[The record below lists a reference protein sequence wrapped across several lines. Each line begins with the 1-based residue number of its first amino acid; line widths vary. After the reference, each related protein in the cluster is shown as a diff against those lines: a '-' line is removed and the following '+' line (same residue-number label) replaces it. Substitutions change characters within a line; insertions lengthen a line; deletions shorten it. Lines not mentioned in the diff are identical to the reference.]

1 MSKLILSDECFNID
15 YDLFPNKRE
24 LFSFD
29 YYITDGIF
37 IIDTM
42 KMNCVKE
49 HTVIDVPITQINHL
63 KKFISK
69 ENLKEVLKTENE
81 VSFSNISLYN
91 YTLATTEKKCTLIDS
106 IYYNFIKSFEVF
118 FYEDNFYFFQLC
130 EAEESMGID
139 FDSYMF
145 LGIVAGIKIDNR
157 KSLFQKYSTVEIIN
171 QLKDLHRYY
180 EGKR

>member
-15 YDLFPNKRE
+15 YDFFSNKIE

-63 KKFISK
+63 KKLISK

-91 YTLATTEKKCTLIDS
+91 YTLATDYWNHLRGNKPLSGFLTKENLDRYISQFVDVVVDTFNGNEYIKGILKTIEKAGK
-106 IYYNFIKSFEVF
+106 
-118 FYEDNFYFFQLC
+118 
-130 EAEESMGID
+130 MG
-139 FDSYMF
+139 
-145 LGIVAGIKIDNR
+145 V
-157 KSLFQKYSTVEIIN
+157 
-171 QLKDLHRYY
+171 
-180 EGKR
+180 